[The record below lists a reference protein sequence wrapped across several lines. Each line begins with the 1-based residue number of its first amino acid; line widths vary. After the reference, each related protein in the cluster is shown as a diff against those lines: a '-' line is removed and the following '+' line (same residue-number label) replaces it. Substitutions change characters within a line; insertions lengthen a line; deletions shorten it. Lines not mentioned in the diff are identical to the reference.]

1 MISMLSPKLQSILK
15 AHPDVAKQFMSEMDK
30 QLETV
35 KTDPE
40 AMKALRAEME
50 TDVKDLNSQVE
61 KDPSMLEMIEKNLAA
76 AASGAQMASIGIL
89 GAGAVALMPQAVV
102 AS

>member
-1 MISMLSPKLQSILK
+1 MINMLSPKLQSILK

-50 TDVKDLNSQVE
+50 ADVKDLNAQVE
-61 KDPSMLEMIEKNLAA
+61 NDPSMLEMIQKNLAA
-76 AASGAQMASIGIL
+76 ASSGAQMASMGIL
-89 GAGAVALMPQAVV
+89 GASALSLMPPQA
-102 AS
+102 S